1 MTKTQTSESI
11 KSLYQ
16 ASQQEE
22 FLHLQAQ
29 TESLIQELQALK
41 QNQNTSDQAGDRQD
55 SERQH

>member
-1 MTKTQTSESI
+1 MTKTQTTESI
-11 KSLYQ
+11 KFLYQ

-41 QNQNTSDQAGDRQD
+41 QNQHTADQADDRQD
-55 SERQH
+55 SKSQH